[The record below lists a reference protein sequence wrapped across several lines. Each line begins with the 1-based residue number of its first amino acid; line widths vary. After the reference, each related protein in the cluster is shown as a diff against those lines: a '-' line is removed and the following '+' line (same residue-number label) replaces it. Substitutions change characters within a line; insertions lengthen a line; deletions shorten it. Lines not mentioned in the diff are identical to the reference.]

1 MIRRP
6 EWYDKEYNELL
17 DKWAEED
24 TDLDFPEYLEKYMS
38 ERSKKIH
45 ARSQRVSKKNDGKGH
60 LCLRTACY
68 QFEEGGS

>member
-38 ERSKKIH
+38 ERSKKYMH
-45 ARSQRVSKKNDGKGH
+45 ARREYRRKMMEKGI
-60 LCLRTACY
+60 CV
-68 QFEEGGS
+68 